1 MSTAPRSPRAG
12 IVWPDRLVSG
22 ASCQRVVSAGR
33 VGRISRVEI
42 AGAGESP
49 QHPSGYPLLHR
60 GEVFRAQR
68 GGLGDVELPV
78 LAGGGH
84 SVNHAAVEVDSRALS

>member
-1 MSTAPRSPRAG
+1 MLR
-12 IVWPDRLVSG
+12 
-22 ASCQRVVSAGR
+22 
-33 VGRISRVEI
+33 
-42 AGAGESP
+42 
-49 QHPSGYPLLHR
+49 R

-84 SVNHAAVEVDSRALS
+84 SVNHAAVEVDSRGTELTEATGAP

>member
-1 MSTAPRSPRAG
+1 MYQNFA
-12 IVWPDRLVSG
+12 
-22 ASCQRVVSAGR
+22 AGR
-33 VGRISRVEI
+33 SKNACTPLSANSNPVAAEKIDLGEM
-42 AGAGESP
+42 AGAGESAR
-49 QHPSGYPLLHR
+49 HPSGYPMLRR